1 MHRKIAAAVAALVL
15 FAGPS
20 TVSFAQNPSGTPT
33 GTNPTAEGIG
43 NTSST
48 HNPRPQ
54 SSGPTGMENRKATGG
69 DMGTDTS
76 THNPSET
83 AGPMSV
89 RFERTSGF
97 RFVQN
102 AVNLYESDKIVD
114 MAPCGRWR

>member
-43 NTSST
+43 NTGFT

-76 THNPSET
+76 THNPSENT
-83 AGPMSV
+83 P
-89 RFERTSGF
+89 TH
-97 RFVQN
+97 
-102 AVNLYESDKIVD
+102 
-114 MAPCGRWR
+114 APSEQR

>member
-1 MHRKIAAAVAALVL
+1 MHRKIAATVAALVL

-54 SSGPTGMENRKATGG
+54 SSGPTGMEKRKATESEIGSG
-69 DMGTDTS
+69 TS
-76 THNPSET
+76 THNP
-83 AGPMSV
+83 G
-89 RFERTSGF
+89 
-97 RFVQN
+97 
-102 AVNLYESDKIVD
+102 K
-114 MAPCGRWR
+114 

>member
-1 MHRKIAAAVAALVL
+1 MHRKIAAAIAALVL

-54 SSGPTGMENRKATGG
+54 SSGPTGMENRKTTGG
-69 DMGTDTS
+69 DVGTDTS
-76 THNPSET
+76 THNPSEILHHIIRSKNVEALT
-83 AGPMSV
+83 RPGCHANRRVPPKWK
-89 RFERTSGF
+89 
-97 RFVQN
+97 
-102 AVNLYESDKIVD
+102 AK
-114 MAPCGRWR
+114 

>member
-48 HNPRPQ
+48 HNP
-54 SSGPTGMENRKATGG
+54 
-69 DMGTDTS
+69 
-76 THNPSET
+76 SEK
-83 AGPMSV
+83 
-89 RFERTSGF
+89 R
-97 RFVQN
+97 
-102 AVNLYESDKIVD
+102 
-114 MAPCGRWR
+114 